1 MYSKFQ
7 LAKKY
12 IHYYIT
18 AENGHGHG
26 IHSPFV
32 FDFVKNILND
42 KKNYPS
48 YLLIENLRKQL
59 LIDKKIINV
68 EDFGAGSIVSK
79 TKQRSVSDIAHYA
92 AKPKKYAQLIYRI
105 VHYYQPKNCIELG
118 TSLGIST
125 AYIASAN
132 LNNNVFTLEGSPE
145 IAKIAAD
152 NFSKLHLK
160 NITLITGNFDKT
172 LSQTLTTSGKI
183 DFVFIDG
190 NHREEPTLRY
200 FSELLIHAKDS
211 SIFIF
216 DDIHWSEE
224 MESAW
229 KKIKQHPQ
237 VLLTIDLFFI
247 GIVFFKSDFK
257 QKQDFIIRY

>member
-12 IHYYIT
+12 LHYYIT

-32 FDFVKNILND
+32 FDFIKNVLDD

-48 YLLIENLRKQL
+48 YSLIENLRKQL
-59 LIDKKIINV
+59 LNDQTIINV
-68 EDFGAGSIVSK
+68 EDFGAGSITSK
-79 TKQRSVSDIAHYA
+79 TKQRSISEIAYHA

-105 VHYYQPKNCIELG
+105 VNYYQPKNCIDLG

-125 AYIASAN
+125 SYIASAN
-132 LNNNVFTLEGSPE
+132 NNGNIFSLEGSPE
-145 IAKIAAD
+145 IAKAALN
-152 NFSKLHLK
+152 NFIKLNLK
-160 NITLITGNFDKT
+160 NISLITGNFDET
-172 LSQTLTTSGKI
+172 LSQTLIKSGKI
-183 DFVFIDG
+183 DFAFIDG
-190 NHREEPTLRY
+190 NHREVPTLRY
-200 FSELLIHAKDS
+200 FSELLINANPS

-216 DDIHWSEE
+216 DDIHWSAE

-229 KKIKQHPQ
+229 QKIKQHPQ
-237 VLLTIDLFFI
+237 VLLTVDLFFI
-247 GIVFFKSDFK
+247 GIVFFKTDFK
-257 QKQDFIIRY
+257 QKQDFIIRF